1 MGYIVAFFVYIFFP
15 SIKIQGTVIDS
26 NSNPIPN
33 AKISVDYHE
42 FQIDVMEDA
51 NVETISKKDGSFRA
65 RLKKS
70 GTDYP
75 VNVFV
80 ISGNDTIATKI
91 IPEGKR
97 KLNITLIAGGKK

>member
-1 MGYIVAFFVYIFFP
+1 MGYIATFFVYIFFP
-15 SIKIQGTVIDS
+15 SIKIQGIVIDK
-26 NSNPIPN
+26 NNKPIPN

-42 FQIDVMEDA
+42 FQIDLMENA
-51 NVETISKKDGSFRA
+51 NVETISKTDGSFRA

-80 ISGNDTIATKI
+80 ISGNDTITSKT

-97 KLNITLIAGGKK
+97 KLNVTLIAD

>member
-15 SIKIQGTVIDS
+15 SIKIQGNVVDQ
-26 NSNPIPN
+26 NNNPIPN
-33 AKISVDYHE
+33 AKISVGYHE
-42 FQIDVMEDA
+42 FQVDVMEDA
-51 NVETISKKDGSFRA
+51 NVETISKKDGSFHA

-80 ISGNDTIATKI
+80 ISGNDTIASKT

-97 KLNITLIAGGKK
+97 KLKVKLITD